1 MSKYT
6 IKKSHVFVDRLTP
19 MVIACCLF
27 ILGIL
32 GTKGE
37 MIKVQAKEGQEPE
50 NLYAQSAVL
59 MDADSGR
66 ILFSKN
72 GQQERAMA
80 STTKIMTCILAL
92 EYGELEEKV
101 MASANAASQPK
112 VRLGV
117 SQGEEFYLRD
127 LLYSLMLES
136 HNDSA
141 VIIAESIGTSVEG
154 FGDMMNK
161 KAKELGCNNTYFITP
176 NGLDAADEKGSHHTT
191 AEDLARIMKYCI
203 TDSPKKDMFLEITRT
218 STYQFSNCQDIR
230 SYSCTNHN
238 AFLQM
243 MEGALAGKT
252 GFTGDAGY
260 CYIGSLKRDNRT
272 FIVALLACGWPNNK
286 SYKWSDTKKLMN
298 YGLEN
303 YEYQKVWQEINP
315 GTIGVPGGIDIKDPF
330 CNETAVS
337 LEIPEADR
345 NWSMLLGKEE
355 QVEVEWKKEST
366 IKAPVEKG
374 QKVGEIQYILEGEPL
389 RTFAI
394 TTQSDV
400 KEKDLKWCMK
410 TIFNIYLLKKGN
422 PAV

>member
-1 MSKYT
+1 M
-6 IKKSHVFVDRLTP
+6 KKSHVFIHRFTP
-19 MVIACCLF
+19 IVIGCCMF
-27 ILGIL
+27 ILGLL
-32 GTKGE
+32 GTKGG
-37 MIKVQAKEGQEPE
+37 ITKVQAEEGQEPE

-80 STTKIMTCILAL
+80 STTKIMTCIVAL

-101 MASANAASQPK
+101 MASENAASQPK

-117 SQGEEFYLRD
+117 RQGEEFYLRD

-136 HNDSA
+136 HNDAA
-141 VIIAESIGTSVEG
+141 VMIAENIGTSVDG
-154 FGDMMNK
+154 FADMMNK
-161 KAKELGCNNTYFITP
+161 KAEELGCNNTYFITP

-203 TDSPKKDMFLEITRT
+203 VESPKKDMFLEITRT
-218 STYQFSNCQDIR
+218 PTYQFSNCQGIR
-230 SYSCTNHN
+230 SYSCVNHN

-243 MEGALAGKT
+243 MEGALSGKT

-260 CYIGSLKRDNRT
+260 CYIGSLKRDKRT

-303 YEYQKVWQEINP
+303 YQYQNVWQEINP
-315 GTIGVPGGIDIKDPF
+315 GTISVKGGIDKKHPF
-330 CNETAVS
+330 RNEVAVS

-345 NWSMLLGKEE
+345 GWSMLLGSRE
-355 QVEVEWKKEST
+355 QVEVEWKKESE

-374 QKVGEIQYILEGEPL
+374 QKVGEIQYTLRGETL

-394 TTQSDV
+394 TIQSDV
-400 KEKDLKWCMK
+400 KEKDLKWYLK
-410 TIFNIYLLKKGN
+410 TIFNMYLLKKGS

>member
-1 MSKYT
+1 M
-6 IKKSHVFVDRLTP
+6 DRLIP
-19 MVIACCLF
+19 MAIACCLF

-32 GTKGE
+32 GTKGG
-37 MIKVQAKEGQEPE
+37 MLTVQAEEGQEPE

-66 ILFSKN
+66 ILFAKN

-101 MASANAASQPK
+101 VASANAASQPK

-141 VIIAESIGTSVEG
+141 VIIAEGIGTSVAG
-154 FGDMMNK
+154 FADMMNK

-203 TDSPKKDMFLEITRT
+203 VDSPKKDMFLEITRT
-218 STYQFSNCQDIR
+218 STYQFGNCQGIR

-260 CYIGSLKRDNRT
+260 CYIGSLKRDDRT

-303 YEYQKVWQEINP
+303 YQYQNVWKEIHP
-315 GTIGVPGGIDIKDPF
+315 GTISVQGGIDRKKPF

-345 NWSMLLGKEE
+345 NWSMLLGEGEE
-355 QVEVEWKKEST
+355 VEVEWKKEKA

-374 QKVGEIQYILEGEPL
+374 KKVGEIQYTLEGETL

-394 TTQSDV
+394 TIQSDV
-400 KEKDLKWCMK
+400 KKKDLKWYVK
-410 TIFNIYLLKKGN
+410 TIFHMYLSTKGS